1 MHIDWG
7 FDIMSVSDDYG
18 VIQTFKTRDA
28 APVNFS
34 FKKQYNMF
42 KIAELDQALDD
53 WSQLT

>member
-1 MHIDWG
+1 
-7 FDIMSVSDDYG
+7 MSVSDDYG

-42 KIAELDQALDD
+42 KIAELDQALDN